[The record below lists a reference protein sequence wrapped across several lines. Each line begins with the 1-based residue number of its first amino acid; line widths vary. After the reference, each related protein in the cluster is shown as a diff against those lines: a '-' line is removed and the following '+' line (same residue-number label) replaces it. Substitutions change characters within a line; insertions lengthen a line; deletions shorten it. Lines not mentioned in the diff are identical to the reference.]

1 MRVLKPE
8 LKINAGK
15 IHFMDPDR
23 FESDLGEVAVT
34 KTHIERE
41 RSNSED
47 WKRINENFRDKK
59 LVDSADF
66 TEIEDIE
73 LEKGSIYP
81 NIRIKIEGEWKRM
94 FFHIGDEIEECFL
107 RLRYR
112 WKAFNQNH

>member
-1 MRVLKPE
+1 
-8 LKINAGK
+8 
-15 IHFMDPDR
+15 MD
-23 FESDLGEVAVT
+23 SDKFKSALGDVAVT
-34 KTHIERE
+34 KHHIERE
-41 RSNSED
+41 TSDSED
-47 WKRINENFRDKK
+47 WEKIRDNFSDKK
-59 LVDSADF
+59 LVGSADF

-94 FFHIGDEIEECFL
+94 FFHVGDEIEECFL